1 MTIDK
6 KLMHRI
12 FLLIAGG
19 IAFGWLLLDTDRA
32 KAVFVGIWQLLSP
45 FVLGA
50 GIAFIFNVPMRI
62 IENQLDGMKR
72 VGLRRILAIA
82 LTILFLVLIIMF
94 VFELLIPQIRLTV
107 ASLSE
112 RIPGFI
118 ERTSNSLMK
127 LMEENPELSAWI
139 QEQLDLESLDWK
151 TLLKDALT
159 LLGTRINQAI
169 GGAVNVIGNVA
180 GAIIDIVV
188 AIVFAMYCLSRKEIL
203 ARQGRRILYSLLP
216 EHWADETV
224 RVLRLTN
231 STFSNFISGQC
242 LEACILGCLFAVSM
256 ALFKMPYIS
265 LVSVIIALTALI
277 PVVGAFV
284 GCILGAFFIL
294 VNNPIQAVAF
304 VALFLVLQ
312 QIEGNLIYPRV
323 VGTSVGLPGMWV
335 LVAVTVGGDLMGI
348 GGMLI
353 MIPLAS
359 VLYTLAREF
368 TNKRLTERGI
378 PEEKLQEQ
386 PPDIK
391 SQYQRSKER
400 KERVRLQKMK
410 QKLQAFQEQQKK
422 K

>member
-19 IAFGWLLLDTDRA
+19 IAFGWLLLDTDRV

-72 VGLRRILAIA
+72 AGLRRNLAMA

-127 LMEENPELSAWI
+127 LMEENPELGAWI

-378 PEEKLQEQ
+378 PEEKLQDQ

-391 SQYQRSKER
+391 SQYQRTKER

>member
-1 MTIDK
+1 MNIDK

-19 IAFGWLLLDTDRA
+19 IVFGWLLLDTDRA
-32 KAVFVGIWQLLSP
+32 KQVFLGVWQLISP
-45 FVLGA
+45 FILGA

-62 IENQLDGMKR
+62 IENQLDGVHKL
-72 VGLRRILAIA
+72 GLRRMLAIG

-94 VFELLIPQIRLTV
+94 VFELLIPQIRLT
-107 ASLSE
+107 AISLSE
-112 RIPGFI
+112 RIPSFI
-118 ERTSNSLMK
+118 ERTANSLMV
-127 LMEENPELSAWI
+127 LMEENPEMSAWI

-151 TLLKDALT
+151 TILKDSLT
-159 LLGTRINQAI
+159 VLGTRINQAI
-169 GGAVNVIGNVA
+169 GGAVSVIGNVT
-180 GAIIDIVV
+180 GAIIDTVV

-256 ALFKMPYIS
+256 AIFKMPYIS
-265 LVSVIIALTALI
+265 LVSVIIALTALV

-284 GCILGAFFIL
+284 GCFLGAFFIL
-294 VNNPIQAVAF
+294 VNDPIQAVAF
-304 VALFLVLQ
+304 VAMFLVLQ

-335 LVAVTVGGDLMGI
+335 LVAVTIGGDLMGI

-359 VLYTLAREF
+359 VLYTLGREF
-368 TNKRLTERGI
+368 TNKRLSERGI

-386 PPDIK
+386 PPEIK
-391 SQYQRSKER
+391 SQYQRSRER

-410 QKLQAFQEQQKK
+410 QKLQELQEQQKK

>member
-72 VGLRRILAIA
+72 AGLRRILAMA

-127 LMEENPELSAWI
+127 LMEENPELGAWI

-378 PEEKLQEQ
+378 PEEKLQDQ

-391 SQYQRSKER
+391 SQYQRTKER

-410 QKLQAFQEQQKK
+410 KKLQELQEQQKK